1 MTELSPHA
9 VRAADEGRH
18 PPGPERF
25 WGESYY
31 MDFVTDDGSL
41 GGYVRVGWYPNLG
54 VVWWTTAIVE
64 PEGRTVMS
72 VSFDAPGTS
81 TTSAQGP
88 NYSVDLE
95 FPTPVEV
102 LRLKA
107 DALGE
112 SFADGVAVYR
122 EERGEPVRLGLDL
135 AWHTDGMPF
144 HYDSTTRYE
153 IPCLVEGAVLL
164 GDRTVTVRGQGQRDH
179 SWGERDWW
187 SFGWCWMAARLNDGT
202 RVHAVDA
209 RIPGLNV
216 AFGYLQDRTGT
227 LVALTSAKVTE
238 HLGPEGLP
246 TQVRSIL
253 EDGLLELAIEP
264 LAFGPLVLV
273 SPEGQV
279 ARFPRAMARF
289 SEPGGRTGLGWIEW
303 NQPQDT

>member
-1 MTELSPHA
+1 MTESSSHA

-18 PPGPERF
+18 PPGAERF

-81 TTSAQGP
+81 TTSAEGP
-88 NYSVDLE
+88 NYSVKLE

-112 SFADGVAVYR
+112 SFADGAAVYR
-122 EERGEPVRLGLDL
+122 EKKGEPVRLGLDL
-135 AWHTDGMPF
+135 SWHTDGQPF

-153 IPCLVEGAVLL
+153 IPCLVEGTVLL
-164 GDRTVTVRGQGQRDH
+164 GNRTVAVRGQGQRDH

-216 AFGYLQDRTGT
+216 AFGYVQDRTGT

-238 HLGPEGLP
+238 HLGPEDLP
-246 TQVRSIL
+246 TQVRSVL
-253 EDGLLELAIEP
+253 NDGLLELTIEP
-264 LAFGPLVLV
+264 LAFGPLELV
-273 SPEGQV
+273 SPEGKV
-279 ARFPRAMARF
+279 ARFPRALARF

-303 NQPQDT
+303 NQPEDT